1 MISKRM
7 KQNGLLFAAAVLWTG
22 AAAIGQQPGG
32 SAGTMQGAQ
41 SQQQQ
46 QVPGQAG
53 TPGNATTGMPG
64 TDNMNPQA
72 AGDQMFV
79 KDMLQGDEAQVQM
92 SNLAQQKSPSD
103 DVKQF
108 GQKMVQIHTQLSDQL
123 EPVAKQ
129 LGVSEPKN
137 PSKKQRQE
145 IERLQALSGP
155 DFDTAYLQAMARQ
168 QQHDLKEFK
177 DEASSSQNPNLQKAA
192 QADEPVLEQHYQILE
207 KLAQAHNV
215 TLLSEK

>member
-79 KDMLQGDEAQVQM
+79 KDMLDVYKRQLCDREAHSAILVLNDGQWC
-92 SNLAQQKSPSD
+92 LA
-103 DVKQF
+103 V
-108 GQKMVQIHTQLSDQL
+108 
-123 EPVAKQ
+123 
-129 LGVSEPKN
+129 
-137 PSKKQRQE
+137 
-145 IERLQALSGP
+145 
-155 DFDTAYLQAMARQ
+155 
-168 QQHDLKEFK
+168 
-177 DEASSSQNPNLQKAA
+177 
-192 QADEPVLEQHYQILE
+192 
-207 KLAQAHNV
+207 
-215 TLLSEK
+215 